1 MEMGLKRYVDLPEEA
16 EKLEQM
22 LEKIGALATVPI
34 DGKET
39 KVILLDIIISAM
51 RVHKYDYAG
60 NKLVTSIKG
69 VDFRKLDTK
78 SIRIMN
84 RLTRSTLVYQA
95 KYQEQ
100 AQEGVKVTV
109 PQIVGAMFKTDIE
122 KKRVARPAVG
132 DGNSSIGTIGAGSSK
147 MSTSLQESD
156 VQVIP

>member
-22 LEKIGALATVPI
+22 LEKIGALATVTI
-34 DGKET
+34 DSKEV
-39 KVILLDIIISAM
+39 KVILLEILISAM
-51 RVHKYDYAG
+51 RAHKYDYAG
-60 NKLVTSIKG
+60 NKLMTSIKG

-84 RLTRSTLVYQA
+84 RLTRQTLVYQG

-100 AQEGVKVTV
+100 AKEGVKVTI
-109 PQIVGAMFKTDIE
+109 PQIVGAMFKADID

-132 DGNSSIGTIGAGSSK
+132 DGNSSLGTIGGSSK

-156 VQVIP
+156 V

>member
-95 KYQEQ
+95 KY
-100 AQEGVKVTV
+100 
-109 PQIVGAMFKTDIE
+109 
-122 KKRVARPAVG
+122 
-132 DGNSSIGTIGAGSSK
+132 
-147 MSTSLQESD
+147 
-156 VQVIP
+156 